1 MTIKRTYYSY
11 FGTFLCTR
19 VWAAVLSAL
28 VLQKQGCV
36 FILGLA
42 TMQNLRDFS
51 QNCALP

>member
-11 FGTFLCTR
+11 VGTFLCTQ
-19 VWAAVLSAL
+19 VWTAVLSAL

-42 TMQNLRDFS
+42 TLQKLRDVS